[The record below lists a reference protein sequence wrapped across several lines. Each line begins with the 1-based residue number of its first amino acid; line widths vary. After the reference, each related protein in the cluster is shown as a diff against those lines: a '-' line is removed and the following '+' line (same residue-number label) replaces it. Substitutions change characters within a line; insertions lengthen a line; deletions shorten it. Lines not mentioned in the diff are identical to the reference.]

1 MNILVIGAAGLIGS
15 AICARLSSDAHHVV
29 AAVRGGAAFLPMG
42 VSRQVVLDLAN
53 ATSPSDWL
61 PHLEGID
68 AVVNCAG
75 ALQDTAR
82 DRVRTV
88 HVEAPAALFVA
99 CEEAGIRRVVHF
111 SALGVDREQPSEFSQ
126 TKALGDDLLMARE
139 LDWVILRPSVV
150 LGPAAYG
157 ASALFR
163 GVAALPVLP
172 LMPHTGQLQVV
183 QLSDVVET
191 VVALLQPTA
200 PSRLALELVG
210 PERLSF
216 ADVVAT
222 YRRWL
227 GSRPAPQ
234 VNLPSPLSRLL
245 YKLGDLA
252 GHLGWRPP
260 MRSNAQKEITRG
272 AVGDAGP
279 WLEATGIRPMSL
291 AAALASRPPSVQE
304 RWFAKL
310 YFLKPLTFIVLPL
323 FWIATGIISL
333 TNGFRE
339 GVDLMLRTPAAELA
353 VPAVIAGALAD
364 IAIGA
369 GIAFRRSARWGL
381 YGGIGL
387 SLFYAVAGSLLLPAL
402 WDDPLGPLL
411 KIWPILVLHLLA
423 LAVLEDR

>member
-1 MNILVIGAAGLIGS
+1 MNILVIGATGLIGS
-15 AICARLSSDAHHVV
+15 AICARLSTDAHHVV
-29 AAVRGGAAFLPMG
+29 AAVRSGSAFLPMG

-53 ATSPSDWL
+53 ATSASDWL
-61 PHLEGID
+61 PHLEGIG

-75 ALQDTAR
+75 ALQDTGQ

-88 HVEAPAALFVA
+88 HVEAPAALFLA

-126 TKALGDDLLMARE
+126 SKALGDNLLMARE

-163 GVAALPVLP
+163 GLAAMPVLP

-191 VVALLQPTA
+191 VVALLQPNA
-200 PSRLALELVG
+200 PSRLTLELVG
-210 PERLSF
+210 PEQLTF
-216 ADVVAT
+216 ADVVAS

-227 GSRPAPQ
+227 GWGPARK
-234 VNLPSPLSRLL
+234 VTLPGPFSRLL
-245 YKLGDLA
+245 YKLGDVA

-260 MRSNAQKEITRG
+260 MRSNAEKEITRG
-272 AVGDAGP
+272 AVGDAGS
-279 WLEATGIRPMSL
+279 WMEATSIQPTSL
-291 AAALASRPPSVQE
+291 AEALASRPAGVQE

-310 YFLKPLTFIVLPL
+310 YFLKPLAFIVLPL

-333 TNGFRE
+333 TSGFRE
-339 GVDLMLRTPAAELA
+339 GVDLMLRTPAAEVG

-364 IAIGA
+364 MAIGTA
-369 GIAFRRSARWGL
+369 IAFRRSARWGL
-381 YGGIGL
+381 YAGIGL
-387 SLFYAVAGSLLLPAL
+387 SLFYVVAGSLLLPAL
-402 WDDPLGPLL
+402 WGDPLGPLL
-411 KIWPILVLHLLA
+411 KIWPIFVLHLVA
-423 LAVLEDR
+423 LAVLEER